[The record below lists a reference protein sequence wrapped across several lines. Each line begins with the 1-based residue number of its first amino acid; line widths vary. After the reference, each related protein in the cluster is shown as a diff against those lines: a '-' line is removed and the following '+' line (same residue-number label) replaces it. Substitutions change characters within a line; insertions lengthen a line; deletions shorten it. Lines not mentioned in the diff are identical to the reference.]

1 VAYQTPVLEHGS
13 TRYGRWLRANR
24 LKIALWIAFVEGLL
38 VVFDVIDVLPALLIA
53 GLVVVAYFWLSPR
66 LRPGLARD
74 ALWTGAVSQAV
85 VAMVPVLVLVV
96 GTLALIA
103 VGVLAAVVLIVL
115 ITGRR

>member
-13 TRYGRWLRANR
+13 TRYGRWFRANR
-24 LKIALWIAFVEGLL
+24 LKIALWVAFVEGLL
-38 VVFDVIDVLPALLIA
+38 VVFDVIDVVPALVVA
-53 GLVVVAYFWLSPR
+53 GLVVIAYFWLSQR

-74 ALWTGAVSQAV
+74 ALWTGAVSQAL

-96 GTLALIA
+96 GTLALIG
-103 VGVLAAVVLIVL
+103 VGILAAVVLIVL

>member
-13 TRYGRWLRANR
+13 TRQGRWLRANR
-24 LKIALWIAFVEGLL
+24 LKIALWIAVVEGLL
-38 VVFDVIDVLPALLIA
+38 VVFDVIDVLPALLVA
-53 GLVVVAYFWLSPR
+53 GLVVVAYFVLSQR
-66 LRPGLARD
+66 LRPGVARD
-74 ALWTGAVSQAV
+74 ALWTGAVSQAI

-96 GTLALIA
+96 GTLALIG